1 MNQGPG
7 IGKSTTHLM
16 GRLWRDGI
24 RGYVGWILLAVIF
37 MLVAA
42 AATSYTAY
50 LMKPVVDEVFD
61 QKNETRLWIVAFTV
75 LATFLV
81 KCIANYTQAMLM
93 HFVGLRILSDM
104 QNRLFSHLSRMDL
117 AFFHNHATGTLISR
131 FTTDI
136 HQMKVAVSNG
146 LTSLGKDLMSLVG
159 LVYVMFLQD
168 LELALITFF
177 VFPIAVYPIVRIGK
191 RMRKVTANTQQEIGL
206 FLTILNQTFQGIR
219 LIKAYGME
227 RYEADRIADNV
238 ETIRIL
244 NMKAARIQT
253 MARPIM
259 EFLGGVAVFV
269 VIIYGGLRV
278 IEGATT
284 TGTFFS
290 FITAL
295 LMAYDPMKRLAGLN
309 ASIQTGLAGADRL
322 YWLLDQEP
330 TIRDKPH
337 ARDIERIRGE
347 ITFEKVSFSYTSNK
361 SALTNISLNV
371 PAGKKVALVGPSGAG
386 KSTILNLIPR
396 FYDVDTGVIRI
407 DGQDVRDLTT
417 TSLFQN
423 MALVSQEITLFDD
436 TVAANIGYGRAN
448 ATREQIETAAKHAAA
463 HDFIMELPGGYDT
476 VVGEQGVKLSGGQR
490 QRLAIA
496 RAMIKDAPILLLD
509 EATSA
514 LDTESERHVQAALDT
529 LMEGRTSLII
539 AHRLSTVTHADIIF
553 VVDNGRIVEQGNHAN
568 LMALGGSYKTLYDM
582 QFDDELGPVTR
593 SEPVPVAAK
602 I

>member
-24 RGYVGWILLAVIF
+24 RGYVGWIVLAVIF
-37 MLVAA
+37 MLIAA

-50 LMKPVVDEVFD
+50 LMKPVVDDVFD
-61 QKNETRLWIVAFTV
+61 QKNESRLWIVAFTV

-219 LIKAYGME
+219 MIKAYGME

-407 DGQDVRDLTT
+407 DGQDVRDVTT

-423 MALVSQEITLFDD
+423 IALVSQEITLFDD

-448 ATREQIETAAKHAAA
+448 ATREQIETAAQHAAA

-514 LDTESERHVQAALDT
+514 LDTESERNVQTALDT

>member
-1 MNQGPG
+1 MNQGPAK
-7 IGKSTTHLM
+7 GKSTTHLM

-24 RGYVGWILLAVIF
+24 RGYLGWIVLAVIF

-50 LMKPVVDEVFD
+50 LMKPVVDDVFD
-61 QKNETRLWIVAFTV
+61 QKDESRLWIVAFTV

-81 KCIANYTQAMLM
+81 KSVANYTQAMVM

-104 QNRLFSHLSRMDL
+104 QNRLFNHLARMNL
-117 AFFHNHATGTLISR
+117 AFFHRHATGTLISR

-146 LTSLGKDLMSLVG
+146 LTSLGKDLMSLIG

-168 LELALITFF
+168 LELALVTFF
-177 VFPIAVYPIVRIGK
+177 IFPIAVYPIVRIGK

-219 LIKAYGME
+219 MIKAYGME
-227 RYEADRIADNV
+227 RYEAGRIADNV
-238 ETIRIL
+238 ETIRGL

-259 EFLGGVAVFV
+259 EFLGGIAVFV
-269 VIIYGGLRV
+269 VIVYGGLRV

-330 TIRDKPH
+330 NIRDKPDACDLVH
-337 ARDIERIRGE
+337 VRGDIA
-347 ITFEKVSFSYTSNK
+347 FEGVSFSYTPDK
-361 SALTNISLNV
+361 FALTDVSLNV
-371 PAGKKVALVGPSGAG
+371 PAGKKAALVGPSGGG

-396 FYDVDTGVIRI
+396 FYDADTGAIRV
-407 DGQDVRDLTT
+407 DGRDVRDVTT
-417 TSLFQN
+417 ASLFHN
-423 MALVSQEITLFDD
+423 TALVSQEITLFDD

-448 ATREQIETAAKHAAA
+448 ATREEVETAARHAAA
-463 HDFIMELPGGYDT
+463 HDFITELPNGYDT

-496 RAMIKDAPILLLD
+496 RAMIKDAPVLLLD

-514 LDTESERHVQAALDT
+514 LDTESERQVQAALEN
-529 LMEGRTSLII
+529 LMEGRTSVVI

-553 VVDNGRIVEQGNHAN
+553 VVDNGRIVEQGTHAE
-568 LMALGGSYKTLYDM
+568 LMARGGAYKTLYDM
-582 QFDDELGPVTR
+582 QFDDEPNPATTN
-593 SEPVPVAAK
+593 EPVPAATK

>member
-50 LMKPVVDEVFD
+50 LMKPVVDDVFD
-61 QKNETRLWIVAFTV
+61 QKNESRLWIVAFTV

-219 LIKAYGME
+219 MIKAYGME

-238 ETIRIL
+238 ETIRVL

-448 ATREQIETAAKHAAA
+448 ATRDQIETAAQHAAA
-463 HDFIMELPGGYDT
+463 HNFIMELPGGYDT

-582 QFDDELGPVTR
+582 QFDDELGPVTK

>member
-1 MNQGPG
+1 M
-7 IGKSTTHLM
+7 GKSTTHLM

-24 RGYVGWILLAVIF
+24 RGYVGWIVLAVIF

-50 LMKPVVDEVFD
+50 LMKPVVDDVFD
-61 QKNETRLWIVAFTV
+61 QKNESRLWIVAFTV

-81 KCIANYTQAMLM
+81 KSIANYTQAMLM

-219 LIKAYGME
+219 MIKAYGME
-227 RYEADRIADNV
+227 RYEAGRIADNV
-238 ETIRIL
+238 ETIRVL

-361 SALTNISLNV
+361 SALTDISLNV

-407 DGQDVRDLTT
+407 DGQDVRDVTT

-448 ATREQIETAAKHAAA
+448 ATREQIETAARHAAA

-476 VVGEQGVKLSGGQR
+476 IVGEQGVKLSGGQR

-529 LMEGRTSLII
+529 LMEGRTSLVI

-582 QFDDELGPVTR
+582 QFDDELGPVTK

>member
-219 LIKAYGME
+219 MIKAYGME

-407 DGQDVRDLTT
+407 DGQDVRDVTT

>member
-24 RGYVGWILLAVIF
+24 RGYVGWIVLAVIF

-50 LMKPVVDEVFD
+50 LMKPVVDDVFD
-61 QKNETRLWIVAFTV
+61 QKNESRLWIVAFTV

-81 KCIANYTQAMLM
+81 KSIANYTQAMLM

-219 LIKAYGME
+219 MIKAYGME
-227 RYEADRIADNV
+227 RYEAGRIADNV
-238 ETIRIL
+238 ETIRVL

-309 ASIQTGLAGADRL
+309 ASIQSGLAGADRL

-337 ARDIERIRGE
+337 ACDIDRVRGE

-361 SALTNISLNV
+361 SALTDISLNV

-396 FYDVDTGVIRI
+396 FYDVDIGVIRI
-407 DGQDVRDLTT
+407 DGQDVRDVTT

-448 ATREQIETAAKHAAA
+448 ATREQIETAARHAAA

-476 VVGEQGVKLSGGQR
+476 IVGEQGVKLSGGQR

-529 LMEGRTSLII
+529 LMEGRTSLVI

-582 QFDDELGPVTR
+582 QFDDELGPVTK

>member
-50 LMKPVVDEVFD
+50 LMKPVVDDVFD
-61 QKNETRLWIVAFTV
+61 QKNESRLWIVAFTV

-219 LIKAYGME
+219 MIKAYGME

-407 DGQDVRDLTT
+407 DGQDVRDVTT

-582 QFDDELGPVTR
+582 QFDDELGPVTK

>member
-1 MNQGPG
+1 M
-7 IGKSTTHLM
+7 GKSTTHLM

-24 RGYVGWILLAVIF
+24 RGYVGWIVLAVIF

-50 LMKPVVDEVFD
+50 LMKPVVDDVFD
-61 QKNETRLWIVAFTV
+61 QKNESRLWIVAFTV

-81 KCIANYTQAMLM
+81 KSIANYTQAMLM

-219 LIKAYGME
+219 MIKAYGME
-227 RYEADRIADNV
+227 RYEAGRIADNV
-238 ETIRIL
+238 ETIRVL

-361 SALTNISLNV
+361 SALTDISLNV

-396 FYDVDTGVIRI
+396 FYDVDIGVIRI
-407 DGQDVRDLTT
+407 DGQDVRDVTT

-448 ATREQIETAAKHAAA
+448 ATREQIETAARHAAA

-476 VVGEQGVKLSGGQR
+476 IVGEQGVKLSGGQR

-529 LMEGRTSLII
+529 LMEGRTSLVI

-582 QFDDELGPVTR
+582 QFDDELGPVTK

>member
-24 RGYVGWILLAVIF
+24 RGYVGWIVLAVIF

-50 LMKPVVDEVFD
+50 LMKPVVDDVFD
-61 QKNETRLWIVAFTV
+61 QKNESRLWIIAFTV

-81 KCIANYTQAMLM
+81 KSIANYTQAMLM

-219 LIKAYGME
+219 MIKAYGME
-227 RYEADRIADNV
+227 RYEAGRIADNV
-238 ETIRIL
+238 ETIRVL

-347 ITFEKVSFSYTSNK
+347 IAFEKVSFSYTSNK
-361 SALTNISLNV
+361 SALTDISLNV

-396 FYDVDTGVIRI
+396 FYDVDIGVIRI
-407 DGQDVRDLTT
+407 DGQDVRDVTT

-448 ATREQIETAAKHAAA
+448 ATREQVETAARHAAA

-476 VVGEQGVKLSGGQR
+476 IVGEQGVKLSGGQR

-529 LMEGRTSLII
+529 LMEGRTSLVI

-553 VVDNGRIVEQGNHAN
+553 VVDNGRIVEQGDHAN

-582 QFDDELGPVTR
+582 QFDDELGPVTK

>member
-24 RGYVGWILLAVIF
+24 RGYVGWIVLAVIF

-50 LMKPVVDEVFD
+50 LMKPVVDDVFD
-61 QKNETRLWIVAFTV
+61 QKNESRLWIVAFTV

-81 KCIANYTQAMLM
+81 KSIANYTQAMLM

-219 LIKAYGME
+219 MIKAYGME
-227 RYEADRIADNV
+227 RYEAGRIADNV
-238 ETIRIL
+238 ETIRVL

-309 ASIQTGLAGADRL
+309 ANIQTGLAGADRL

-361 SALTNISLNV
+361 SALTDISLNV

-396 FYDVDTGVIRI
+396 FYDVDIGVIRI
-407 DGQDVRDLTT
+407 DGQDVRDVTT

-448 ATREQIETAAKHAAA
+448 ATREQIETAARHAAA

-476 VVGEQGVKLSGGQR
+476 IVGEQGVKLSGGQR

-529 LMEGRTSLII
+529 LMEGRTSLVI

-582 QFDDELGPVTR
+582 QFDDELGPVTK

>member
-1 MNQGPG
+1 M
-7 IGKSTTHLM
+7 GKSTTHLM

-24 RGYVGWILLAVIF
+24 RGYVGWIVLAVIF

-50 LMKPVVDEVFD
+50 LMKPVVDDVFD
-61 QKNETRLWIVAFTV
+61 QKNESRLWIVAFTV

-81 KCIANYTQAMLM
+81 KSIANYTQAMLM

-219 LIKAYGME
+219 MIKAYGME
-227 RYEADRIADNV
+227 RYEAGRIADNV

-309 ASIQTGLAGADRL
+309 ANIQTGLAGADRL

-347 ITFEKVSFSYTSNK
+347 ITFEKVAFSYTSNK

-396 FYDVDTGVIRI
+396 FYDVDIGVIRI
-407 DGQDVRDLTT
+407 DGQDVRDVTT

-448 ATREQIETAAKHAAA
+448 ATREQIETAARHAAA
-463 HDFIMELPGGYDT
+463 HDFIMGLPGGYDT
-476 VVGEQGVKLSGGQR
+476 IVGEQGIKLSGGQR

-514 LDTESERHVQAALDT
+514 LDTESERHVQTALNT
-529 LMEGRTSLII
+529 LMEGRTSLVI

-568 LMALGGSYKTLYDM
+568 LIALGGSYKTLYHM
-582 QFDDELGPVTR
+582 QFDDELGPVTK

>member
-24 RGYVGWILLAVIF
+24 RGYAGWIVLAVIF

-50 LMKPVVDEVFD
+50 LMKPVVDDVFD
-61 QKNETRLWIVAFTV
+61 QKNESRLWIVAFTV

-81 KCIANYTQAMLM
+81 KSIANYTQAMLM

-219 LIKAYGME
+219 MIKAYGME
-227 RYEADRIADNV
+227 RYEAGRIADNV
-238 ETIRIL
+238 ETIRVL

-361 SALTNISLNV
+361 SALTDISLNV

-407 DGQDVRDLTT
+407 DGQDVRDVTT

-448 ATREQIETAAKHAAA
+448 ATRKQIETAAQHAAA

-582 QFDDELGPVTR
+582 QFDDE
-593 SEPVPVAAK
+593 
-602 I
+602 

>member
-7 IGKSTTHLM
+7 KGKSTTYLM

-50 LMKPVVDEVFD
+50 LMKPVVDDVFD
-61 QKNETRLWIVAFTV
+61 QKNEARLWIVAFTV

-81 KCIANYTQAMLM
+81 KGIANYLQAMLM

-104 QNRLFSHLSRMDL
+104 QNRLFNHLSRMDL
-117 AFFHNHATGTLISR
+117 AFFHRHATGTLISR

-168 LELALITFF
+168 PELALATFF

-219 LIKAYGME
+219 MIKAYGME
-227 RYEADRIADNV
+227 RYEASRIADNV
-238 ETIRIL
+238 EAIRVL

-253 MARPIM
+253 MARPVM

-278 IEGATT
+278 IEGTTT

-330 TIRDKPH
+330 TIRDKPDAH
-337 ARDIERIRGE
+337 DIDRVSGE
-347 ITFEKVSFSYTSNK
+347 IAFERVSFSYSPDK
-361 SALTNISLNV
+361 SALTDIFLNV
-371 PAGKKVALVGPSGAG
+371 PAGKKAALVGPSGAG

-396 FYDVDTGVIRI
+396 FYDVDTGTIRV
-407 DGQDVRDLTT
+407 DGQDVRDVTT

-423 MALVSQEITLFDD
+423 IALVSQEITLFDD

-448 ATREQIETAAKHAAA
+448 ATREQIEAAARHAAA
-463 HDFIMELPGGYDT
+463 HDFIKELPNGYDT
-476 VVGEQGVKLSGGQR
+476 IVGEQGVKLSGGQR

-496 RAMIKDAPILLLD
+496 RAMIKDAPVLLLD

-514 LDTESERHVQAALDT
+514 LDTESERQVQAALDT
-529 LMEGRTSLII
+529 LMEGRTSVVI
-539 AHRLSTVTHADIIF
+539 AHRLSTITHADIIF
-553 VVDNGRIVEQGNHAN
+553 VVDHGRIVEEGNHAE
-568 LMALGGSYKTLYDM
+568 LMARGGTYKTLHDM
-582 QFDDELGPVTR
+582 QFNDDSAAATR
-593 SEPVPVAAK
+593 IVSIPAE

>member
-1 MNQGPG
+1 M
-7 IGKSTTHLM
+7 GKSTSHLM

-24 RGYVGWILLAVIF
+24 RGYVGWIVLAVIF

-50 LMKPVVDEVFD
+50 LMKPVVDDVFD
-61 QKNETRLWIVAFTV
+61 QKNESRLWIVAFTV

-81 KCIANYTQAMLM
+81 KSIANYTQAMLM

-136 HQMKVAVSNG
+136 HQMRVAVSNG

-219 LIKAYGME
+219 MIKAYGME
-227 RYEADRIADNV
+227 RYEAGRIADNV
-238 ETIRIL
+238 ETIRVL

-448 ATREQIETAAKHAAA
+448 ATREQIKTAAQHAAA
-463 HDFIMELPGGYDT
+463 HDFIMELPDGYDT
-476 VVGEQGVKLSGGQR
+476 IVGEQGVKLSGGQR

-529 LMEGRTSLII
+529 LMEDRTSLVI

-553 VVDNGRIVEQGNHAN
+553 VVDNGRIVEQGDHAN

-582 QFDDELGPVTR
+582 QFDDELGPVTK
-593 SEPVPVAAK
+593 SKPVPVAAK

>member
-219 LIKAYGME
+219 MIKAYGME

-407 DGQDVRDLTT
+407 DGQDVRDVTT

-423 MALVSQEITLFDD
+423 IALVSQEITLFDD

-448 ATREQIETAAKHAAA
+448 ATREQIETAAQHAAA

-514 LDTESERHVQAALDT
+514 LDTESERNVQTALDT

>member
-24 RGYVGWILLAVIF
+24 RGYVGWIVLAVIF

-50 LMKPVVDEVFD
+50 LMKPVVDDVFD
-61 QKNETRLWIVAFTV
+61 QKNESRLWIVAFTV

-81 KCIANYTQAMLM
+81 KSIANYTQAMLM

-219 LIKAYGME
+219 MIKAYGME
-227 RYEADRIADNV
+227 RYEAGRIADNV
-238 ETIRIL
+238 ETIRVL

-361 SALTNISLNV
+361 SALTDISLNV

-396 FYDVDTGVIRI
+396 FYDVDIGVIRI
-407 DGQDVRDLTT
+407 DGQDVRDVTT

-448 ATREQIETAAKHAAA
+448 ATREQIETAARHAAA

-476 VVGEQGVKLSGGQR
+476 IVGEQGVKLSGGQR

-529 LMEGRTSLII
+529 LMEGRTSLVI

-582 QFDDELGPVTR
+582 QFDDELGPVTK

>member
-24 RGYVGWILLAVIF
+24 RGYVGWIVLAVIF

-50 LMKPVVDEVFD
+50 LMKPVVDDVFD
-61 QKNETRLWIVAFTV
+61 QKNESRLWIVAFTV

-219 LIKAYGME
+219 MIKAYGME

-238 ETIRIL
+238 ETIRVL

-423 MALVSQEITLFDD
+423 IALVSQEITLFDD

-448 ATREQIETAAKHAAA
+448 ATRDQIETAAQHAAA
-463 HDFIMELPGGYDT
+463 HNFIMELPGGYDT

-514 LDTESERHVQAALDT
+514 LDTESERNVQTALDT

-582 QFDDELGPVTR
+582 QFDDELGPVTK

>member
-50 LMKPVVDEVFD
+50 LMKPVVDDVFD
-61 QKNETRLWIVAFTV
+61 QKNESRLWIVAFTV

-81 KCIANYTQAMLM
+81 KCIANYIQAMLM

-219 LIKAYGME
+219 MIKAYGME

-448 ATREQIETAAKHAAA
+448 ATREQIETAAQHAAA

-514 LDTESERHVQAALDT
+514 LDTESERNVQTALDT

>member
-24 RGYVGWILLAVIF
+24 RGYVGWIVLAVIF

-50 LMKPVVDEVFD
+50 LMKPVVDDVFD
-61 QKNETRLWIVAFTV
+61 QKNESRLWIVAFTV

-81 KCIANYTQAMLM
+81 KSIANYTQAMLM

-219 LIKAYGME
+219 MIKAYGME
-227 RYEADRIADNV
+227 RYEAGRIADNV
-238 ETIRIL
+238 ETIRVL

-309 ASIQTGLAGADRL
+309 ANIQTGLAGADRL

-361 SALTNISLNV
+361 SALTDISLNV

-407 DGQDVRDLTT
+407 DGQDVRDVTT

-448 ATREQIETAAKHAAA
+448 ATREQIKTAARHAAA

-476 VVGEQGVKLSGGQR
+476 IVGEQGVKLSGGQR

-529 LMEGRTSLII
+529 LMEGRTSLVI

-582 QFDDELGPVTR
+582 QFDDELGPVTK
-593 SEPVPVAAK
+593 SESVPVAAK

>member
-24 RGYVGWILLAVIF
+24 RGYVGWIVLAVIF

-50 LMKPVVDEVFD
+50 LMKPVVDDVFD
-61 QKNETRLWIVAFTV
+61 QKNESRLWIVAFTV

-81 KCIANYTQAMLM
+81 KSIANYTQAMLM

-219 LIKAYGME
+219 MIKAYGME
-227 RYEADRIADNV
+227 RYEAGRIADNV
-238 ETIRIL
+238 ETIRVL

-309 ASIQTGLAGADRL
+309 ANIQTGLAGADRL

-361 SALTNISLNV
+361 SALTDISLNV

-396 FYDVDTGVIRI
+396 FYDVDIGVIRI
-407 DGQDVRDLTT
+407 DGQDVRDVTT

-448 ATREQIETAAKHAAA
+448 ATREQIKTAARHAAA

-476 VVGEQGVKLSGGQR
+476 IVGEQGVKLSGGQR

-529 LMEGRTSLII
+529 LMEGRTSLVI

-582 QFDDELGPVTR
+582 QFDDELGPVTK
-593 SEPVPVAAK
+593 SESVPVAAK

>member
-7 IGKSTTHLM
+7 KGKSTTYLM

-24 RGYVGWILLAVIF
+24 RGYVDWIVLAVIF
-37 MLVAA
+37 MLIAA

-50 LMKPVVDEVFD
+50 LMKPVVDDVFD
-61 QKNETRLWIVAFTV
+61 QKNESRLWIVAFTV

-81 KCIANYTQAMLM
+81 KGIANYAQAMLM

-104 QNRLFSHLSRMDL
+104 QNRLFGHLARMDL
-117 AFFHNHATGTLISR
+117 AFFHRHATGTLISR

-168 LELALITFF
+168 PELALVTFF

-219 LIKAYGME
+219 MIKAYGME
-227 RYEADRIADNV
+227 RYEASRIADNV
-238 ETIRIL
+238 ETIRVL

-253 MARPIM
+253 MARPVM

-330 TIRDKPH
+330 TIRDKPD
-337 ARDIERIRGE
+337 ARDIDRVSGE
-347 ITFEKVSFSYTSNK
+347 IAFERVSFSYSSDK
-361 SALTNISLNV
+361 SALTHISLDV
-371 PAGKKVALVGPSGAG
+371 PAGKKAALVGPSGAG

-396 FYDVDTGVIRI
+396 FYDVDTGTIRI
-407 DGQDVRDLTT
+407 DGQDVRDVTT
-417 TSLFQN
+417 TSLFKN
-423 MALVSQEITLFDD
+423 IALVSQEITLFDD

-448 ATREQIETAAKHAAA
+448 ATRDQIEAAARHAAA
-463 HDFIMELPGGYDT
+463 HDFIKELPNGYDT
-476 VVGEQGVKLSGGQR
+476 IVGEQGVKLSGGQR

-496 RAMIKDAPILLLD
+496 RAMIKDAPVLLLD

-514 LDTESERHVQAALDT
+514 LDTESERQVQAALDT
-529 LMEGRTSLII
+529 LMEGRTSLVI
-539 AHRLSTVTHADIIF
+539 AHRLSTITHADIIF
-553 VVDNGRIVEQGNHAN
+553 VVDHGRIVEQGNHAD
-568 LMALGGSYKTLYDM
+568 LIARGGTYKTLYEM
-582 QFDDELGPVTR
+582 QFSDE
-593 SEPVPVAAK
+593 SAAATPTVSAPAE

>member
-24 RGYVGWILLAVIF
+24 RGYVGWIVLAVIF

-50 LMKPVVDEVFD
+50 LMKPVVDDVFD
-61 QKNETRLWIVAFTV
+61 QKNESRLWIVAFTV

-81 KCIANYTQAMLM
+81 KSIANYTQAMLM

-219 LIKAYGME
+219 MIKAYGME
-227 RYEADRIADNV
+227 RYEAGRIADNV
-238 ETIRIL
+238 ETIRVL

-361 SALTNISLNV
+361 SALTDISLNV

-407 DGQDVRDLTT
+407 DGQDVRDVTT

-448 ATREQIETAAKHAAA
+448 ATREQIKTAARHAAA

-476 VVGEQGVKLSGGQR
+476 IVGEQGVKLSGGQR

-529 LMEGRTSLII
+529 LMEGRTSLVI

-568 LMALGGSYKTLYDM
+568 LMELGGSYKTLYDM
-582 QFDDELGPVTR
+582 QFDDELGPVTK
-593 SEPVPVAAK
+593 SKPVPVAAK

>member
-24 RGYVGWILLAVIF
+24 RGYVGWIVLAVIF

-50 LMKPVVDEVFD
+50 LMKPVVDDVFD
-61 QKNETRLWIVAFTV
+61 QKNESRLWIVAFTV

-219 LIKAYGME
+219 MIKAYGME

-238 ETIRIL
+238 ETIRVL

-448 ATREQIETAAKHAAA
+448 ATREQIETAAQHAAA

-582 QFDDELGPVTR
+582 QFDDELGPVTK

>member
-24 RGYVGWILLAVIF
+24 RGYVGWIVLAVIF

-61 QKNETRLWIVAFTV
+61 QKNEARLWIVAFTV

-81 KCIANYTQAMLM
+81 KSIANYTQAMLM

-219 LIKAYGME
+219 MIKAYGME
-227 RYEADRIADNV
+227 RYEAGRIADNV

-361 SALTNISLNV
+361 SALTDISLNV

-407 DGQDVRDLTT
+407 DGQDVRDVTT

-448 ATREQIETAAKHAAA
+448 ATREQIETAAQHAAA

-476 VVGEQGVKLSGGQR
+476 IVGEQGVKLSGGQR

-529 LMEGRTSLII
+529 LMEGRTSLVI

-568 LMALGGSYKTLYDM
+568 LMALGGFYKTLYDM
-582 QFDDELGPVTR
+582 QFDDELGSVAK

>member
-24 RGYVGWILLAVIF
+24 RGYAGWIVLAVIF

-219 LIKAYGME
+219 MIKAYGME

-238 ETIRIL
+238 ETIRVL

-259 EFLGGVAVFV
+259 EFLGGIAVFV

-407 DGQDVRDLTT
+407 DDQDVRDLTT

-448 ATREQIETAAKHAAA
+448 ATREQIETAAQHAAA

-514 LDTESERHVQAALDT
+514 LDTESERNVQTALDT

-582 QFDDELGPVTR
+582 QFDDELGPVTK

>member
-7 IGKSTTHLM
+7 KGKSTTYLM

-24 RGYVGWILLAVIF
+24 RGYVGWIMLAVIF
-37 MLVAA
+37 MLIAA

-50 LMKPVVDEVFD
+50 LMKPVVDDVFD
-61 QKNETRLWIVAFTV
+61 QKNESRLWIVAFTV

-81 KCIANYTQAMLM
+81 KGIANYAQAMLM

-104 QNRLFSHLSRMDL
+104 QNRLFNHLARMDL
-117 AFFHNHATGTLISR
+117 AFFHRHATGTLISR

-168 LELALITFF
+168 PELALVTFF

-219 LIKAYGME
+219 MIKAYGME
-227 RYEADRIADNV
+227 RYEASRIADNV
-238 ETIRIL
+238 ETIRVL

-253 MARPIM
+253 MARPVM

-330 TIRDKPH
+330 TIRDKPN
-337 ARDIERIRGE
+337 ARDIDRVSGE
-347 ITFEKVSFSYTSNK
+347 IAFEKVSFSYSPDK
-361 SALTNISLNV
+361 SALTDISLNV
-371 PAGKKVALVGPSGAG
+371 PAGKKAALVGPSGAG

-396 FYDVDTGVIRI
+396 FYEVDTGTIRV
-407 DGQDVRDLTT
+407 DGQDVRDVTT
-417 TSLFQN
+417 TSLFRN
-423 MALVSQEITLFDD
+423 IALVSQEITLFDD

-448 ATREQIETAAKHAAA
+448 ATRDQIEAAARHAAA
-463 HDFIMELPGGYDT
+463 HDFIKELPNGYDT
-476 VVGEQGVKLSGGQR
+476 IVGEQGVKLSGGQR

-496 RAMIKDAPILLLD
+496 RAMIKDAPVLLLD

-514 LDTESERHVQAALDT
+514 LDTESERQVQAALDT
-529 LMEGRTSLII
+529 LMEGRTSLVI
-539 AHRLSTVTHADIIF
+539 AHRLSTITHADIIF
-553 VVDNGRIVEQGNHAN
+553 VVDHGRIVEQGNHAD
-568 LMALGGSYKTLYDM
+568 LMARGGTYKNLHDM
-582 QFDDELGPVTR
+582 QFNDATTAATPTVSAPVEL
-593 SEPVPVAAK
+593 
-602 I
+602 